1 MKYILAVSGGVDSV
15 VLLHM
20 MSKIEEADIIVAHFD
35 HGIRKDSP
43 DDAKFVGE
51 LAKKYGFEFV
61 TKREE
66 LGEDASEELARDRRY
81 AFLREVVAKNPGSKI
96 MTAHHADDAVETVA
110 INSKR
115 GTGWRGLAVLD
126 SDVIRPLLSM
136 SKEHIIDYAKVN
148 NLEWH
153 EDSTNSSDKYLRNRI
168 RQDSK
173 KLSDDEKL
181 QVLALRSDQ
190 LRLKSEIDKEVIGL
204 IGPGPKY
211 SRYFFTHA
219 NHSAAIEFVRYI
231 CKAQLTRPQMDRALL
246 AIKTNKA
253 GSVYQ
258 AGHGVEFGF
267 TARNFTVKLIK

>member
-1 MKYILAVSGGVDSV
+1 MKYLLAVSGGVDSV

-20 MSKIEEADIIVAHFD
+20 MSKIEEADIVVAHFD
-35 HGIRKDSP
+35 HGIRDDSSE
-43 DDAKFVGE
+43 DAKFVGE
-51 LAKKYGFEFV
+51 LANKYGFEFV

-66 LGEDASEELARDRRY
+66 LGKNASEELARDRRY
-81 AFLREVVAKNPGSKI
+81 AFLRDEATKRKAKI
-96 MTAHHADDAVETVA
+96 MTAHHGDDAVETVA

-136 SKEHIIDYAKVN
+136 SKQHIIDYAKAN

-153 EDSTNSSDKYLRNRI
+153 EDSTNASDKYLRNRI
-168 RQDSK
+168 RQDAK
-173 KLSDDEKL
+173 KLSDDDKL

-190 LRLKSEIDKEVIGL
+190 LRLKSEIDKEVIRLVGS
-204 IGPGPKY
+204 GPTY

-219 NHSAAIEFVRYI
+219 NHNTAIECLRYI
-231 CKAQLTRPQMDRALL
+231 CEARLTRPQMDRALL

-253 GSVYQ
+253 GSIYQ
-258 AGHGVEFGF
+258 SGKGVEFGF
-267 TARNFTVKLIK
+267 SARNFTVKLIK